1 MAHAYVGTSGWN
13 YRDWRGVFFPEDLGT
28 KKWLSFYAT
37 RFNSVEI
44 NYTFYRLPSKESC
57 TGWYKQTPANFQ
69 FVVKASR
76 YITHIKRL
84 RDVRKAWNGFLES
97 TRVLEEK
104 LGAVLLQFPSNF
116 RASEAN
122 LQSVD
127 EFLEYALHRDS
138 PRLAMEFRDR
148 SCFRKEMLAILLR
161 HRVALVISHSS
172 KYAVPEVT
180 ATSDFAYFRFHGPQK
195 MFASGYSG
203 AELRSWAK
211 QINALLDQGH
221 DVYVYFNNDSGGHAP
236 RDAQTLLQN
245 LKSGEAPQ
253 HASQQKSWPT
263 TVCKNL

>member
-13 YRDWRGVFFPEDLGT
+13 YREWRGGFYPEDLGP

-37 RFNSVEI
+37 RFDSVEI

-57 TGWYKQTPANFQ
+57 TAWYKQTPADFR

-84 RDVRKAWNGFLES
+84 RDVHKAWSGFLGS
-97 TRVLEEK
+97 ARALEDK
-104 LGAVLLQFPSNF
+104 LCAVLLQFPSNF

-127 EFLEYALHRDS
+127 EFLEYAVHRDS

-148 SCFRKEMLAILLR
+148 SCFGKEMLAILR
-161 HRVALVISHSS
+161 RYRVALVISHSS
-172 KYAVPEVT
+172 KYTVPEIT

-211 QINALLDQGH
+211 QINALLDKGC
-221 DVYVYFNNDSGGHAP
+221 DVHAYFNNDSGGHAP
-236 RDAQTLLQN
+236 RDAHALLQN
-245 LKSGEAPQ
+245 LQSAEAPQ
-253 HASQQKSWPT
+253 HASQ
-263 TVCKNL
+263 